1 MRASIRA
8 LRGATTVVNDTE
20 EQVTAKVQELLREMI
35 SSNEIKPADIVSI
48 LFTATSDISSMF
60 PAAAARQM
68 GLVDI
73 PMMCAKELDVVGA
86 LERCIRVMMHV
97 STDKPR
103 EAMRHVYLHEAR
115 NLRPDLD

>member
-1 MRASIRA
+1 MRASIMA
-8 LRGATTVVNDTE
+8 LRGATTVADDTE
-20 EQVTAKVQELLREMI
+20 EQVTTKVQELLREML
-35 SSNEIKPADIVSI
+35 SSNEIEPPDIVSI

-86 LERCIRVMMHV
+86 LGRCIRVMMHV
-97 STDKPR
+97 NTDKPR
-103 EAMRHVYLHEAR
+103 EALRHVYLHEAKQ
-115 NLRPDLD
+115 LRPDLD